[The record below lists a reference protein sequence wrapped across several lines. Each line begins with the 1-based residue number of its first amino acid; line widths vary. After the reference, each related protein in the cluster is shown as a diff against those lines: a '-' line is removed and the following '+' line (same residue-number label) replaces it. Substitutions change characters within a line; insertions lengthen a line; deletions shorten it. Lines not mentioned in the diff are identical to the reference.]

1 MVRVLVLQ
9 HMGCEGLGSLEGF
22 FDKQGVDHVHV
33 ALFAGEKIPSDW
45 DRYNGIVILG
55 GPMNVYQEK
64 EYPFL
69 AEEDALIKKALANLK
84 PMLGICLG
92 AQIIAKAAG
101 AKVLTGHRKEI
112 GWYDVNLTSEGRD
125 DLLFNGLP
133 KSFKVFQWHG
143 DTFDIP
149 SKGVKLASSEIF
161 PNQAFRVG
169 NACGLQFHIEVTE
182 GIILDWMK
190 EYNKEIGGLD
200 YINPKEIISDTK
212 RRSKDLIKL
221 ADKVYANFLGLMTR

>member
-22 FDKQGVDHVHV
+22 FDKQGIDHTHV
-33 ALFAGEKIPSDW
+33 ALHAGEKIPADW
-45 DRYNGIVILG
+45 DRYNGIIILG
-55 GPMNVYQEK
+55 GPMNVYQEN

-69 AEEDALIKKALANLK
+69 AEEDVIIKKALANLK

-92 AQIIAKAAG
+92 AQLIAKAAG

-112 GWYDVNLTSEGRD
+112 GWYNINLTGEGRD
-125 DLLFNGLP
+125 DLLFNGFP

-143 DTFDIP
+143 DTFNIP
-149 SKGVKLASSEIF
+149 AKGTKLASSEIF

-169 NACGLQFHIEVTE
+169 NAYGLQFHIEVTE
-182 GIILDWMK
+182 SIILDWLK
-190 EYNKEIGGLD
+190 EYDKEIGDLD
-200 YINPKEIISDTK
+200 YIDPKEIVSDTK
-212 RRSKDLIKL
+212 RRSKDLLKL
-221 ADKVYANFLGLMTR
+221 ADKAYANFLNLISK